1 MAIDINGWDISV
13 GGSVD
18 TVVLSTLEKGLA
30 THPSIVA
37 WKIPRTEEPGA
48 LQAPWGHKESD
59 MTE

>member
-37 WKIPRTEEPGA
+37 WKIPRTEEPGG
-48 LQAPWGHKESD
+48 L
-59 MTE
+59 